1 MQYTLLVTD
10 RNLTVV
16 GDPIVCWTSLDITLR
31 FNEPGSGQAV
41 LPGYPWI
48 RDQLQTG
55 NRIVAIRGPDVRLG
69 LAGQVLLA
77 GPIEERLYER
87 SDDGEN
93 AGDGK
98 LTVTWADDLAWIAGR
113 VVYPNPAKTPEQ
125 QDIDEWT
132 YTGTAELA
140 MRALVDL
147 NAGPHALAAR
157 RVPRLALGAVAGIGS
172 AVSVTSRLETA
183 TDVLRRI
190 ADTGGG
196 LGFRTRQDGSQILFE
211 VYQPQDRSGEV
222 RFSFALGNLK
232 YVGYTLEA
240 PKISAAIVGGQ
251 GTGADRYLIERV
263 DAASVA
269 AWGRVET
276 LVSRPGTDP
285 VADLQA
291 AGDEALKDQ
300 SQNARLATTTMD
312 TPSQRYGV
320 HYDIGTTAAVQIWP
334 GEVLTDRVTTVH
346 LQAYATADE
355 VVTATIGSQAASYD
369 PAWVQRLR
377 AIDSRVGRLERTVLP
392 AH

>member
-1 MQYTLLVTD
+1 VQYTLLVTD
-10 RNLTVV
+10 RNLSVV
-16 GDPIVCWTSLDITLR
+16 GDPIVCWISLDVTLR

-55 NRIVAIRGPDVRLG
+55 NRIVVIRGPDVRLG
-69 LAGQVLLA
+69 LAGEVLLA

-125 QDIDEWT
+125 QDIDEWA
-132 YTGTAELA
+132 YTGTAEQA

-147 NAGPHALAAR
+147 NAGPRALVAR
-157 RVPRLALGAVAGIGS
+157 RVPLLALGAAAGIGS
-172 AVSVTSRLETA
+172 TVSVTSRLEAA

-196 LGFRTRQDGSQILFE
+196 LGFRTRQDAGQILFE
-211 VYQPQDRSGEV
+211 VYQPPDLSGQV
-222 RFSFALGNLK
+222 RFSFDLGNLK
-232 YVGYTLEA
+232 YVGYTLDA

-263 DAASVA
+263 DDASVA

-285 VADLQA
+285 LADLQA
-291 AGDEALKDQ
+291 AGDEALQDQ
-300 SQNARLATTTMD
+300 GESARLATTTMD
-312 TPSQRYGV
+312 TPTQRYGV
-320 HYDIGTTAAVQIWP
+320 HYDIGTTAAVEIWP

-369 PAWVQRLR
+369 PAWVQLMR

>member
-10 RNLTVV
+10 RNLSVV
-16 GDPIVCWTSLDITLR
+16 GDPIVCWISLDVTLR

-55 NRIVAIRGPDVRLG
+55 NRIVVIRGPDVRLG
-69 LAGQVLLA
+69 LAGEVLLA

-125 QDIDEWT
+125 QDIDEWA
-132 YTGTAELA
+132 YTGTAEQA

-147 NAGPHALAAR
+147 NAGPRALVAR
-157 RVPRLALGAVAGIGS
+157 RVPLLALGAAAGIGS
-172 AVSVTSRLETA
+172 TVSVTSRLEAA

-196 LGFRTRQDGSQILFE
+196 LGFRTRQDAGQILFE
-211 VYQPQDRSGEV
+211 VYQPPDLSGQV
-222 RFSFALGNLK
+222 RFSFDLGNLK
-232 YVGYTLEA
+232 YVGYTLDA

-263 DAASVA
+263 DDASVA

-285 VADLQA
+285 LADLQA
-291 AGDEALKDQ
+291 AGDEALQDQ
-300 SQNARLATTTMD
+300 GESARLATTTMD
-312 TPSQRYGV
+312 TPTQRYGV
-320 HYDIGTTAAVQIWP
+320 HYDIGTTAAVEIWP

-369 PAWVQRLR
+369 PAWVQLMR